1 MHAEVLGD
9 HALISVWNGSG
20 KAVVYLVWWK
30 TGAVI
35 FVSDLGSIFL
45 VFHSHKPLKLR
56 ELPGRPRTF
65 QDGKSTAVSI
75 NRSLVCLIRDLEN
88 RLEICKLDLDPVPR
102 LRTLCFLE
110 LPPLA
115 LRTSNVFSGSYKKW
129 VPTSKSYVRTK
140 SSRGHHVPFYTSEV
154 STIALHFRY
163 HTPAQFPTSYALII
177 SVEALVSAIQ
187 TDLRN
192 VPWEDWGPPSTHF
205 FKMAATELIPLGPF
219 WIIDGR
225 PPVARQYDLLRTR
238 HTQLMAGDKPSFQS
252 RPPISDL
259 TNIFQYDIKTHLSY
273 RDVMI
278 ENKDFYKNSDYIV
291 LADRE
296 WVVGLTWKPLVRAT
310 LVQMVGG
317 FQCESNHPHSHR
329 QDSYDVTVYHIN

>member
-1 MHAEVLGD
+1 MTSA
-9 HALISVWNGSG
+9 SFS
-20 KAVVYLVWWK
+20 
-30 TGAVI
+30 
-35 FVSDLGSIFL
+35 L
-45 VFHSHKPLKLR
+45 VFNSHKSLKLR
-56 ELPGRPRTF
+56 GLPGRPRTF

-75 NRSLVCLIRDLEN
+75 NSSLVCLIEDREN
-88 RLEICKLDLDPVPR
+88 RLEICKLELDSVPR

-115 LRTSNVFSGSYKKW
+115 LRTSNVFSGAYKKW

-154 STIALHFRY
+154 STMALHFRY
-163 HTPAQFPTSYALII
+163 QTPAQFPTSYALII
-177 SVEALVSAIQ
+177 SVEALVSAIR

-192 VPWEDWGPPSTHF
+192 VPWEDWGPSSTHF
-205 FKMAATELIPLGPF
+205 FKMAAMELIPLGPF

-225 PPVARQYDLLRTR
+225 PPVARQYDLWPTR
-238 HTQLMAGDKPSFQS
+238 HIQLMARDKSSSQL

-259 TNIFQYDIKTHLSY
+259 TNIFRYDIKTHLSY

-278 ENKDFYKNSDYIV
+278 ENKDFYNNSGYIL

-296 WVVGLTWKPLVRAT
+296 WVVGLAWKPLVRGNF
-310 LVQMVGG
+310 VQMRV
-317 FQCESNHPHSHR
+317 
-329 QDSYDVTVYHIN
+329 